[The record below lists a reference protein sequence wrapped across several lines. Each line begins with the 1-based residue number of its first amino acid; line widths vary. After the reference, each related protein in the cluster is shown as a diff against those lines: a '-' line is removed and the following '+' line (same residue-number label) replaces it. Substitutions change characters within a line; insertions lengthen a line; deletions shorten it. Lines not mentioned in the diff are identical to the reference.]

1 MGLVIV
7 PRGGRPAV
15 EAGEA
20 VEVRPGGAV
29 AATEAPAVFG
39 PVRLAV
45 TATVP
50 DRMRTDAAATPDCP
64 LAVVII
70 NYCQWRNTLRLVR
83 QLRRGITAATWTVPI
98 IVVDNAS
105 PGSAEAAAAASVYGV
120 TIERLPRNRG
130 FAGGVN
136 AGVRAA
142 CRQRS
147 DGSPVA
153 AAAVG
158 PEWLLLLNP
167 DVTVPPGFLDQL
179 QAMLEVWSRRRPRA
193 GIIGLG
199 LRNRDGSPQPSCG
212 RDPTLWGTVLGLLRP
227 RDRRKCLP
235 LPMGREQAV
244 DWASGGCLLVRRECF
259 EQLHG
264 LDEAFFL
271 YYEDV
276 DFCRRARL
284 AGWEVWYEPRLQV
297 THHWPLHQRAVPPPL
312 RVMTRHALMVYA
324 HKHWPSW
331 QVRLLRQLI
340 RWEGVVRYARCW
352 WSGDQRGQECY
363 GQLRRLICDL
373 AHGCTVGVRRR
384 LRCAARWLRPIA
396 AAHDVPA

>member
-1 MGLVIV
+1 MGLLIV
-7 PRGGRPAV
+7 PRGGRPV
-15 EAGEA
+15 VKEGEA
-20 VEVRPGGAV
+20 VEEAAGGAP
-29 AATEAPAVFG
+29 AATATTDVFG
-39 PVRLAV
+39 PVRLP

-50 DRMRTDAAATPDCP
+50 TATEPDGAAPACP

-83 QLRRGITAATWTVPI
+83 QLRRGITSATWTIPI

-105 PGSAEAAAAASVYGV
+105 PRSAAAAAVSTYGV
-120 TIERLPRNRG
+120 TIERLPRNSG

-147 DGSPVA
+147 DGRPDA
-153 AAAVG
+153 AATVG
-158 PEWLLLLNP
+158 PEWILLLNP

-179 QAMLEVWSRRRPRA
+179 QGTLEVWSRRRPRA

-212 RDPTLWGTVLGLLRP
+212 RDPTLWGTVRGLLRP
-227 RDRRKCLP
+227 RHRRKCLP
-235 LPMGREQAV
+235 LPMDREQPV
-244 DWASGGCLLVRRECF
+244 DWATGGCLLVRRECF

-297 THHWPLHQRAVPPPL
+297 THHWPLHQRTVPPPL

-324 HKHWPSW
+324 HKHWPNW

-363 GQLRRLICDL
+363 RQLRRLICDL
-373 AHGCTVGVRRR
+373 ACGCTMGVRRR